1 MPCELLVLDL
11 LLLGCTNAQSHSAC
25 PTLGCTDFS
34 IRGCLAVVAC
44 QRWPQDLSGVQAAD
58 GGGLRYCIWHRQ
70 KSTDHKYRE
79 PHVLF
84 LNADLRLSWN
94 IYTCKSSRLSQIA
107 GAMSQTRRSDYFDL
121 SDTIICVSFYR
132 MCSLRDEHLLLES
145 SMKASHIGA
154 TALSTVSGAAK
165 SCAEF

>member
-25 PTLGCTDFS
+25 PTLGCTAFS

-70 KSTDHKYRE
+70 KSTDH
-79 PHVLF
+79 
-84 LNADLRLSWN
+84 NWN

-107 GAMSQTRRSDYFDL
+107 GTMSQTRRSDYFDL

-154 TALSTVSGAAK
+154 TALSTVSEAAK